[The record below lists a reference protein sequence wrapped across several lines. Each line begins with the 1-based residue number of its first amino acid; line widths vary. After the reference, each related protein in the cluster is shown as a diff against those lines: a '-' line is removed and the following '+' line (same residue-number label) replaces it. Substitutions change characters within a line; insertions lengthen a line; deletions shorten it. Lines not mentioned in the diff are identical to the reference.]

1 MSKKMN
7 ENAETSRP
15 ATVDN
20 TPTVNEDGSWN
31 MDVPDPIID
40 WQTGGITPGP
50 MLLGAERDPV
60 AIARHRAAL
69 RNRAEAKRQH
79 PDTTIPGGFYL
90 LADGSAVDAN
100 GNPVNRSPADVHAEL
115 AVTRAALPPRP

>member
-1 MSKKMN
+1 MN
-7 ENAETSRP
+7 ENAEASRP

-40 WQTGGITPGP
+40 WRTGQITPGP
-50 MLLGAERDPV
+50 MVLGSESDPV

-69 RNRAEAKRQH
+69 RNRAEAKFLH

-100 GNPVNRSPADVHAEL
+100 GNPVDRTPGDVEAEL
-115 AVTRAALPPRP
+115 AETRAALPPRP